1 MKIGE
6 LAKAAR
12 CTTETVRFYE
22 NQGLLPA
29 PQRNESNYRSYTRAH
44 LERLRFIR
52 NCRSLDMTHDEIRAL
67 LEAVDGVASACGV
80 IGELLLDHIE
90 HVDVRLNELTRL
102 KEQLQAIYARCG
114 GESDGEVCGILRGL
128 TDMEGNSVPKG
139 NTHLR

>member
-22 NQGLLPA
+22 NQGLLPL
-29 PQRNESNYRSYTRAH
+29 PERNESNYRRYTRAH

-67 LEAVDGVASACGV
+67 LEAVDGTGRACGA
-80 IGELLLDHIE
+80 IGELLLEHIE
-90 HVDVRLNELTRL
+90 HVEVRLTELTRL

-114 GESDGEVCGILRGL
+114 SEGDGEVCAILRGL
-128 TDMEGNSVPKG
+128 TDMDGASEPKG
-139 NTHLR
+139 KTHLR